1 MTPRMTDDEDMM
13 SETEN
18 VVVKTPKLDE
28 FKFSSHTM
36 SLMKTATQNRM
47 KRRGSNE
54 NDLNEFNSPCMSGS
68 EADDSVLSVKF
79 TPVISSSTMSLLNRT
94 MNKEKNTSKS
104 TGRDSIESASS
115 LDTPRMDKEML
126 PTRTPMLPPMD
137 QNGRLVKTLVQYL

>member
-94 MNKEKNTSKS
+94 MNKEKNL
-104 TGRDSIESASS
+104 G
-115 LDTPRMDKEML
+115 
-126 PTRTPMLPPMD
+126 
-137 QNGRLVKTLVQYL
+137 